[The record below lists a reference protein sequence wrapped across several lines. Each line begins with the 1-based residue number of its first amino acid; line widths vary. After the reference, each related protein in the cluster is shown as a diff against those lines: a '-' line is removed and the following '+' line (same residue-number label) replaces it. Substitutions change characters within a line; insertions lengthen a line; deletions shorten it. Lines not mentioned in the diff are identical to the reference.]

1 MPRLAPLASPHS
13 PRHACPRLALAR
25 LLASHRLACPRLA
38 SHRSAASHRIAS
50 LASTRSLLPSLLAP
64 VHPRSSVPAGGG
76 VGRGVGR
83 SRVHS
88 RTRARTRAH
97 AHTAHAHFLFQ
108 QCTPGP
114 AQDTLSPVAR
124 SNRRS
129 SLRTS
134 LVAPAKLKKRHCYC
148 TVAYEC
154 ADYLGVQ
161 TTRPA
166 LAAASAS
173 DRLDSK
179 ARPARRRA
187 PACRAPLRAAPSAS
201 ECALRAAPRPPGCGW
216 LRLRRP
222 RTFENWRHQTRSRLR
237 PPTFFS
243 GGMAPPTVVGEV
255 PNQLGGLCACSALWR
270 AGGRAQQG
278 ARWPPALNQRSPRT
292 VQRHSVP
299 SRPLLNLPLRLPC

>member
-1 MPRLAPLASPHS
+1 MLSTSARIRVRTSSFLRAAARHKSEAKLRSIRGAARTSYRPDTLSRLHTNIKLHD
-13 PRHACPRLALAR
+13 L
-25 LLASHRLACPRLA
+25 
-38 SHRSAASHRIAS
+38 RSMS
-50 LASTRSLLPSLLAP
+50 RSLRPASRAP
-64 VHPRSSVPAGGG
+64 QAQCRQSMLRRRRPPTCGRRCRAPRSWPPSAKRRSKKLSPSSTTSVATPVWAMVLRAPHRPFCDGVRGEGG
-76 VGRGVGR
+76 
-83 SRVHS
+83 
-88 RTRARTRAH
+88 AH
-97 AHTAHAHFLFQ
+97 AHTAHAHFLELQ
-108 QCTPGP
+108 HGTPGP
-114 AQDTLSPVAR
+114 AAQDTLLPVAR

-129 SLRTS
+129 SLRRS

-166 LAAASAS
+166 LAAASAG

-222 RTFENWRHQTRSRLR
+222 RTSEKLASPDTLARRTADFLFRRH
-237 PPTFFS
+237 
-243 GGMAPPTVVGEV
+243 G
-255 PNQLGGLCACSALWR
+255 
-270 AGGRAQQG
+270 
-278 ARWPPALNQRSPRT
+278 
-292 VQRHSVP
+292 
-299 SRPLLNLPLRLPC
+299 